1 MRKAIHRIPRILIIN
16 VLAFSLL
23 SCDALMNPESVFASM
38 DKPDTAAISRETGT
52 SLIDILMGME
62 GSDAFYGS
70 LSDEEIARITASLN
84 AIINDPAYSATDRA
98 NAALMLA
105 ELSLLTNDSAND
117 TVNGLADAVMN
128 AEDYANEEGL
138 GALIGMLTGSI
149 EGIADDEVA
158 LEAFLADMLTISAAY
173 EDIAALG
180 AGDIDLGDIQIY
192 ATAAVF
198 ASVVELYEA
207 AGSTDALSEAAH
219 ALSLALTADPAVPFD
234 YATLIPAGST
244 EEDLETIIRG
254 ADGAADDA
262 LGKITTLIELAELA
276 GVPSAADPL
285 REAFGVASGT

>member
-16 VLAFSLL
+16 VLAFSLF

-52 SLIDILMGME
+52 SLIDILMAME
-62 GSDAFYGS
+62 GSDAFYDS

-84 AIINDPAYSATDRA
+84 AIINNPAYSAEDRA

-105 ELSLLTNDSAND
+105 ELSLLTNDDAND
-117 TVNGLADAVMN
+117 TVNDLADAVLN
-128 AEDYANEEGL
+128 AEDYASEEGL

-149 EGIADDEVA
+149 EGIAGDEAA
-158 LEAFLADMLTISAAY
+158 LESFLSDMMTISGAY
-173 EDIAALG
+173 EDIALLG
-180 AGDIDLGDIQIY
+180 AGDVTFGDLQIY
-192 ATAAVF
+192 ATATVF

-207 AGSTDALSEAAH
+207 AGSTDALSDAAH
-219 ALSLALTADPAVPFD
+219 ALSVALTADPVVDFD
-234 YATLIPAGST
+234 YEALIPSGAST
-244 EEDLETIIRG
+244 EDLETIIRG

-262 LGKITTLIELAELA
+262 LGKITTLVELAELA
-276 GVPSAADPL
+276 GVPSAADTI